1 MKITT
6 VKDNL
11 GFDQKEFSFSLIEL
25 IKMVR
30 EARQKAAAEGVL
42 APGQATFISH
52 PDRGHSLGVETLMGP
67 IDEAIADQI
76 ADEAAA
82 GCAGATA

>member
-1 MKITT
+1 MILHYGEI
-6 VKDNL
+6 DS
-11 GFDQKEFSFSLIEL
+11 Q
-25 IKMVR
+25 VR

-82 GCAGATA
+82 GCAGAAA